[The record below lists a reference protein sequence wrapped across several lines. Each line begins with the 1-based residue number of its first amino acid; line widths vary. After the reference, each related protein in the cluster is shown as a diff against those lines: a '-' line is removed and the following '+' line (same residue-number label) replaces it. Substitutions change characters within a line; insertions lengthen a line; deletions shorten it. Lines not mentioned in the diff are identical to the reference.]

1 MKKCVYC
8 VLLVLAGCGGDGGS
22 DSALVTDNDD
32 VVILPTYGYQ
42 ISALPGVGPLT
53 VSIPDEG
60 GLRTISLNF
69 GNTLNGEI
77 NVSVDL
83 NNNATPIDYS
93 LQTLST
99 MTVDTDVGAP
109 FLGAFDIE
117 VTEDLQ
123 FLVGD
128 PPTSGMI
135 EVVTATETVVLQPFD
150 GGLLLRFNGAAPV
163 TLTWDELENFL
174 DDDLAFDWQRRAA
187 LAAEVLEFVFL
198 QFFSVTETLNFID
211 DQLVTLS
218 PLEVPCDAFTGS
230 PPEGVLAQGQS
241 TFTWLGSGSIPIG
254 GDDFRWSFMD
264 CWIDDVGDTA
274 DQLINGSIDL
284 NNYIEI
290 IDAQFRLIGS
300 GFDEVIFNNLT
311 IASTEEN
318 PIGVFTIVPNDT
330 ITISG
335 GFDLALIGFTP

>member
-1 MKKCVYC
+1 M
-8 VLLVLAGCGGDGGS
+8 LVLAGCGGDGGS
-22 DSALVTDNDD
+22 DGALVTDDDD

-60 GLRTISLNF
+60 GLRIISLNF

-93 LQTLST
+93 LQTPST

-174 DDDLAFDWQRRAA
+174 DDDLAIDWQRRAA

-254 GDDFRWSFMD
+254 GDDFLWSFTD
-264 CWIDDVGDTA
+264 CWLDDVGDAA

-284 NNYIEI
+284 NNYIEV
-290 IDAQFRLIGS
+290 IDAQFRLIGT

-318 PIGVFTIVPNDT
+318 PLGVFNIVPNDT

>member
-22 DSALVTDNDD
+22 DGALVMDDDD

-60 GLRTISLNF
+60 GLRIISLNF

-93 LQTLST
+93 LQTPST

-174 DDDLAFDWQRRAA
+174 DDDLAIDWQRRAA

-254 GDDFRWSFMD
+254 GDDFLWSFTH
-264 CWIDDVGDTA
+264 CWLDDVGDAA

-284 NNYIEI
+284 NNYIEV
-290 IDAQFRLIGS
+290 IDAQFRLIGT

-318 PIGVFTIVPNDT
+318 PMGVFNIVPNDT

-335 GFDLALIGFTP
+335 GFDLALIGFTS

>member
-22 DSALVTDNDD
+22 DGALVMDDDD

-60 GLRTISLNF
+60 GLRIISLNF

-93 LQTLST
+93 LQTPST

-174 DDDLAFDWQRRAA
+174 DDDLAIDWQRRAA

-254 GDDFRWSFMD
+254 GDDFLWSFTD
-264 CWIDDVGDTA
+264 CWLDDVGDAA

-284 NNYIEI
+284 NNYIEV
-290 IDAQFRLIGS
+290 IDAQFRLIGT

-318 PIGVFTIVPNDT
+318 PLGVFNIVPNDT